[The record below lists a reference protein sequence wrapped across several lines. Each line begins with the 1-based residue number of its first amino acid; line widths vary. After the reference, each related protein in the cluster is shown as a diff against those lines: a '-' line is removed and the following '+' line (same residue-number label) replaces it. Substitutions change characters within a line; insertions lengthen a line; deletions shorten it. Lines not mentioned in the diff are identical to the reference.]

1 MDIYMARMYS
11 TMPFEDFKY
20 LAERGLNE
28 CNGWLAGFGFDGT
41 GDAVNR
47 DGYCRTFTGESEA
60 YWGKAFELIRAA
72 NYLIETLPDFK
83 DKYPEITYNDYLG
96 EAYFVRAYTFY
107 ALAKRY
113 GGIPLVTKVIN
124 YPASSSSLEAG

>member
-1 MDIYMARMYS
+1 MKKIILSAILGAALFTSCNDLDIAPKNIVTSDDLLSSESGMDIYMARMYS

-72 NYLIETLPDFK
+72 NYLIETLPDLK
-83 DKYPEITYNDYLG
+83 DKYPEIT
-96 EAYFVRAYTFY
+96 
-107 ALAKRY
+107 
-113 GGIPLVTKVIN
+113 
-124 YPASSSSLEAG
+124 